1 VTLSRNT
8 NHLYNY
14 QITSKRE
21 SNNPNQDKSSRKY
34 FCKRFRRLQCLRQ
47 KQGLKPKVK
56 YIKNMIVTLA
66 AYGQQLLIVM
76 QKFYQINNQEQVCK
90 KTTATLKII
99 DFSSVQTDT
108 LDFIKCTFL
117 N

>member
-1 VTLSRNT
+1 
-8 NHLYNY
+8 
-14 QITSKRE
+14 
-21 SNNPNQDKSSRKY
+21 
-34 FCKRFRRLQCLRQ
+34 
-47 KQGLKPKVK
+47 
-56 YIKNMIVTLA
+56 MIVTLA